1 MAAGQAIEPAALRR
15 VCGSFATGVT
25 VITTGVGSGAA
36 GTTVNSFTSVSLDPP
51 LVLFCLHNRSR
62 LHGALAE
69 SEAFAVNFLAW
80 LQEDV
85 ARAFAG
91 RPTAVIHGVAHHL
104 SSPGVPVLTEALAF
118 LVCRLVDRFA
128 AGDHLIILGE
138 VVELG
143 ESRRGRDPLIFYQGA
158 FGALARDSDLTG
170 PISDG

>member
-1 MAAGQAIEPAALRR
+1 VAAGRAVEPAVLRQ
-15 VCGSFATGVT
+15 VCGLFATGVT
-25 VITTGVGSGAA
+25 VITAGVGFGAA
-36 GTTVNSFTSVSLDPP
+36 GTTVNSFTSVSLEPP

-62 LHGALAE
+62 LHDALAE

-80 LQEDV
+80 PQEDV

-91 RPTAVIHGVAHHL
+91 QRTAVIHDVAHHL
-104 SSPGVPVLTEALAF
+104 SSPGVPVLSDALAF

-138 VVELG
+138 VVEVG
-143 ESRRGRDPLIFYQGA
+143 ESLRGREPLIFYQGA
-158 FGALARDSDLTG
+158 FGALARDWELTG